1 MIKPAYVRIIL
12 CFLIVA
18 LCLSYEKGLSQQ
30 VDNNQPV
37 LNQSGSGPNEV
48 DVGRDDPFSQFPQEQ
63 KPSVSHAVSDT
74 NNTGKTEKPA
84 PALFVE
90 TVTLKFLDA
99 KSLKP
104 AIAGMSSDVGE
115 ISIDGK
121 SNSLIICDTKENL
134 EKILAQVRKADKTPE
149 QIMIEVVIL
158 DVQVGDDTEIGVN
171 WTKFFEPERD
181 LTYAQTLRPT
191 TFTTGGL
198 LTLTKNNIAG
208 TVRALQ
214 EIRNVEILASP
225 RILVA
230 SGQEALIQTTEEIP
244 YVELSQ
250 TSGGG
255 ASSYAITSTQ
265 FKEAGVTLKVKATVT
280 DEQKILMTIEPEQ
293 SVNTGE
299 AGVGDT
305 TVPIVD
311 KRKAK
316 TTLIMED
323 NQVFIMGGLRKKEVR
338 ITKNQIPLLGDIP
351 LLGALFAYDKR
362 EVKNTEL
369 MVLIS
374 PHINKGEP
382 ISEDAMKKFK
392 ELGEKPL
399 LSLPPDWRDPFRN
412 IGKQPQGK

>member
-1 MIKPAYVRIIL
+1 MNKHRYAKIIFFGIIL
-12 CFLIVA
+12 TAVFWYGWTQAQPANSESEQNSTSKGGRDNPFEGFIGNEKPVA
-18 LCLSYEKGLSQQ
+18 QKVSQIP
-30 VDNNQPV
+30 QPV
-37 LNQSGSGPNEV
+37 E
-48 DVGRDDPFSQFPQEQ
+48 
-63 KPSVSHAVSDT
+63 
-74 NNTGKTEKPA
+74 EKPE
-84 PALFVE
+84 LFVE

-99 KSLKP
+99 KNLKP
-104 AIAGMSSDVGE
+104 AIAGMSSGNGS
-115 ISIDGK
+115 ISIDEK
-121 SNSLIICDTKENL
+121 SNSLIVCDTKENL
-134 EKILAQVRKADKTPE
+134 EKILAQIRKADKTPE
-149 QIMIEVVIL
+149 QIMIEVVLL
-158 DVQVGDDTEIGVN
+158 DVQLGDDTEIGVD
-171 WTKFFEPERD
+171 WTRFFEPVRD
-181 LTYAQTLRPT
+181 QNYIQTLIPT
-191 TFTTGGL
+191 TSTTGGL
-198 LTLTKNNIAG
+198 LTITKNNIIGA
-208 TVRALQ
+208 VRALQ

-230 SGQEALIQTTEEIP
+230 SGEEAFIQTVEEIP

-255 ASSYAITSTQ
+255 ASTYAISSTA

-323 NQVFIMGGLRKKEVR
+323 GQVLIMGGLRKKEIR
-338 ITKNQIPLLGDIP
+338 ITKNQVPLLGDIP
-351 LLGALFAYDKR
+351 LVGFLFSYDKR
-362 EVKNTEL
+362 DVKNSEL

-382 ISEDAMKKFK
+382 ISEDAMTKFR
-392 ELGEKPL
+392 ELREKPI

-412 IGKQPQGK
+412 IGKPPQKK